1 MSLDRILIANRSEIA
16 MRVTRTIADRGG
28 KSILP
33 YTAED
38 LTAPATALA
47 DEAYALPAG
56 SGYTD
61 AQAILE
67 LAKSTGA
74 QAIHPGYGFLAENV
88 EFAKAVIEAGITWIG
103 PSPEA
108 MEALGDKMSARQVA
122 ESAGVDPVPGI
133 TDAVTEASV
142 VKEFAAR
149 YGYPVALK
157 RTDGGGGRGITVL
170 YSDDE
175 VDTTPALD
183 EFQSATPGT
192 AGGTVTQILEK
203 FITHARHVE
212 TQCARDAFGNFA
224 VVSTRDC
231 TLQRRNQKLLEEAPA
246 PFLPAD
252 IEHKLVENSRRLFE
266 AVNYVGVGTCE
277 FLYTDEGDLW
287 FLEVN
292 PRLQVEHCVSEEVSG
307 TDLVDIQLRLAE
319 GQRLPQLETAQG
331 HSIELRITCEDP
343 ARALAPTTGTITAV
357 HWPAGHGVRV
367 ESGIAVGDE
376 VTPFFDPMLAK
387 LVITGPTRQAA
398 IARALRALRETSIEG
413 LATCLS
419 AHEAALKSPA
429 FTAVVDGH
437 EAAENYT
444 VTTRWIENELL
455 PTLIDEE
462 AQAEATSG
470 AASAP
475 VQRRE
480 VIIEVDGR
488 RVKLGVPADL
498 FTATAIAVPV
508 EGPLG
513 TSAPVSSITQP
524 LRAGRG
530 SRAGHTAVQEV
541 SDGCVTAPIQAIVTR
556 IAVEDGQ
563 QVEEGELLV
572 VLESMKME
580 NYVRAP
586 HAGVVELVGVA
597 TGATV
602 SAGDVLLNLH
612 KEDQ

>member
-88 EFAKAVIEAGITWIG
+88 EFAKAVIDAGITWIG

-170 YSDDE
+170 YSDEE

-183 EFQSATPGT
+183 EVQSATPGT

-319 GQRLPQLETAQG
+319 GQCLPQLEPAQG

-343 ARALAPTTGTITAV
+343 SRALAPTTGTITGV

-462 AQAEATSG
+462 AQAAAASG
-470 AASAP
+470 AATAP
-475 VQRRE
+475 APRRE

-530 SRAGHTAVQEV
+530 SRGGHNAVQEV

-602 SAGDVLLNLH
+602 SAGDELLNLH

>member
-183 EFQSATPGT
+183 EFQAATPGT

-212 TQCARDAFGNFA
+212 TQCARDTFGNFA

-252 IEHKLVENSRRLFE
+252 IEQKLVENSRRLFE

-319 GQRLPQLETAQG
+319 GQRLPQLEPAQG

-387 LVITGPTRQAA
+387 LVITGPTRQVA

-429 FTAVVDGH
+429 FTAVVDGS

-455 PTLIDEE
+455 PTLIDEN
-462 AQAEATSG
+462 AQTEATSG
-470 AASAP
+470 AASAL

-556 IAVEDGQ
+556 IAVENGQ

-602 SAGDVLLNLH
+602 SAGEVLLNLH